1 MEGFVVSWRLSTPMA
16 VPERP
21 IHLDALL
28 ASAKV
33 DEHLQRGVPL
43 TDALTAQNEL
53 PLEKSVAPDGQ
64 WVWKA
69 SQLLC
74 RPASP
79 PINVQ
84 MTRRVDAD
92 SLASDSGRIF
102 TSRRQAIRIGTGP
115 FRNYDM
121 RLAVQWQESV
131 EAYGVGDVVAVHTL
145 LQKVTSLGRLR
156 RNGWGR
162 IDSFDVTPL
171 VEQSSNLWR
180 RRALPPSL
188 IGEMLPEHQPSHGT
202 CRPPYWDRARWEQIF
217 EWTGG

>member
-1 MEGFVVSWRLSTPMA
+1 MA

-33 DEHLQRGVPL
+33 DEHLRRGVPL
-43 TDALTAQNEL
+43 EDALAAQEEL
-53 PLEKSVAPDGQ
+53 PLERAVAPDGE
-64 WVWKA
+64 WIWKA

-92 SLASDSGRIF
+92 RLAADSGRIF

-121 RLAVQWQESV
+121 RLPVQWQESV
-131 EAYGVGDVVAVHTL
+131 KAYGVGNIIAIQAL
-145 LQKVTSLGRLR
+145 LQTITSLGRLR
-156 RNGWGR
+156 RNGWGK
-162 IDSFDVTPL
+162 IASFAVTPL
-171 VEQSSNLWR
+171 VGHSADQWKKRS
-180 RRALPPSL
+180 LPPSFFAEAL
-188 IGEMLPEHQPSHGT
+188 SEHQPSYGT
-202 CRPPYWDRARWEQIF
+202 CRPPYWDRAKWAQILEWAGMWER
-217 EWTGG
+217 

>member
-28 ASAKV
+28 ASARV
-33 DEHLQRGVPL
+33 DEYLRRGV
-43 TDALTAQNEL
+43 ALEKALAAQEEL
-53 PLEKSVAPDGQ
+53 PLERAIAPDGQ

-92 SLASDSGRIF
+92 RLAADSGRVF
-102 TSRRQAIRIGTGP
+102 TSRRQAVSIGTGP

-121 RLAVQWQESV
+121 RLPVQWQEGI
-131 EAYGVGDVVAVHTL
+131 EAYGVGDIAAVHTL
-145 LQKVTSLGRLR
+145 LQTITSLGRLR
-156 RNGWGR
+156 RNGWGK
-162 IDSFDVTPL
+162 IASFDVTPL
-171 VEQSSNLWR
+171 PGPSADEWKKRS
-180 RRALPPSL
+180 LPPSL
-188 IGEMLPEHQPSHGT
+188 FAEALPAHQPSHGT
-202 CRPPYWDRARWEQIF
+202 CRPPYWDRAKWNEIL
-217 EWTGG
+217 EWTGE